1 MSSVKFDS
9 TLIAPCGMNCGTCI
23 AFLRDKNKC
32 AGCRDLPS
40 EALKSRMRCK
50 IRNCD
55 HLAGTSSGYCYDC
68 ETSPCLRL
76 RQIDKRYMTKYNTSF
91 IRNLE
96 MIKERGM
103 KYFLAFETKRRT
115 CPNCGSTLSVHRDKC
130 LLCH

>member
-1 MSSVKFDS
+1 MSSVEFDS

-32 AGCRDLPS
+32 PGCRALPS
-40 EALKSRMRCK
+40 DALKSRMQCK

-55 HLAGTSSGYCYDC
+55 HLAGTSSVYCYDC
-68 ETSPCLRL
+68 ETFPCRRL
-76 RQIDKRYMTKYNTSF
+76 IQIDKRYSTKYNTSF

-103 KYFLAFETKRRT
+103 NHFLAFETKRRT
-115 CPNCGSTLSVHRDKC
+115 CPKCGSTLSVHREKC
-130 LLCH
+130 LVCR